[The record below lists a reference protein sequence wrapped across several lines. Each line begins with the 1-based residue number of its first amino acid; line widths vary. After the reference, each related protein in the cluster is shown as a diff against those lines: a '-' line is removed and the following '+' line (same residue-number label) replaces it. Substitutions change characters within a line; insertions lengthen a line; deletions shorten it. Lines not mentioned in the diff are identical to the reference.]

1 MQDEFFTALAPLQ
14 SLRSF
19 RFNLPPSSTSPPNE
33 IPDVRELLDD
43 LGLEPIDVC
52 QELHDFFY
60 EEIDKDDDWDDEDA
74 DADEEDGTDE
84 EDEDDLSEG
93 EKEEPVGREEGENG
107 GTGADASDAGS
118 RGIISESGV
127 VQAAGA
133 GAGWDLNPALSM
145 DEALR
150 ALMGRGL
157 LPQQASSG
165 SAAPPFEA
173 SADSISSIPSNLDLV
188 DPTQIAM
195 PPSPSPST
203 SDASSDDDDDDESSS
218 STTASSGAGNPNLQ
232 HFVLLISDLA
242 VQNASLK
249 SVRWTFDRAFYS
261 LRFTITPKT
270 PFLTPARSS
279 SPSLGTSREQE
290 GSSSLSGEAE
300 REGEP
305 EVTVRLDCSQLEDL
319 AIIEMAHQMEETE
332 RMEEQAQ
339 RSEERERTEQP
350 VDGEGGGGD
359 QEAVAVDGGVATGVG
374 DGTTGGVELV
384 ATGWDE
390 DWTDNEDEGQPIGPP
405 PSQQRQQRLIH
416 PVPSSRS
423 SITVPTASREGF
435 HPSPPQASSSAL
447 SPNGILLFELS
458 TLIFFSFLS
467 KLLLMIYS
475 GYRMLS
481 LLYQK
486 TPHGRYL
493 STLPPIRSLVGYSQL
508 AFTLV
513 FAIGSLIYYGVQ
525 FLLYDAWAFARR
537 RLRKTATAPVRA
549 TGVAPGRRERAV
561 TQVEV
566 GNGFSLW
573 L

>member
-195 PPSPSPST
+195 APAFPF
-203 SDASSDDDDDDESSS
+203 
-218 STTASSGAGNPNLQ
+218 
-232 HFVLLISDLA
+232 HIRCLL
-242 VQNASLK
+242 
-249 SVRWTFDRAFYS
+249 
-261 LRFTITPKT
+261 
-270 PFLTPARSS
+270 
-279 SPSLGTSREQE
+279 
-290 GSSSLSGEAE
+290 
-300 REGEP
+300 
-305 EVTVRLDCSQLEDL
+305 
-319 AIIEMAHQMEETE
+319 
-332 RMEEQAQ
+332 
-339 RSEERERTEQP
+339 
-350 VDGEGGGGD
+350 
-359 QEAVAVDGGVATGVG
+359 
-374 DGTTGGVELV
+374 
-384 ATGWDE
+384 
-390 DWTDNEDEGQPIGPP
+390 
-405 PSQQRQQRLIH
+405 
-416 PVPSSRS
+416 
-423 SITVPTASREGF
+423 
-435 HPSPPQASSSAL
+435 
-447 SPNGILLFELS
+447 
-458 TLIFFSFLS
+458 
-467 KLLLMIYS
+467 
-475 GYRMLS
+475 
-481 LLYQK
+481 
-486 TPHGRYL
+486 
-493 STLPPIRSLVGYSQL
+493 
-508 AFTLV
+508 
-513 FAIGSLIYYGVQ
+513 
-525 FLLYDAWAFARR
+525 RR
-537 RLRKTATAPVRA
+537 RR
-549 TGVAPGRRERAV
+549 
-561 TQVEV
+561 
-566 GNGFSLW
+566 
-573 L
+573 